1 MAASFT
7 YKETPE
13 LVNQDECRLYDL
25 ILEDVNHHIRNAE
38 LSNQANA
45 SVLMHLANELASK
58 SRRLQGQAQ
67 QDSVK
72 SYY

>member
-1 MAASFT
+1 MAASFS

-13 LVNQDECRLYDL
+13 LVNQDECALYDL
-25 ILEDVNHHIRNAE
+25 ILLDVNHHMRNAE

-58 SRRLQGQAQ
+58 SRRLQGQVKEEG
-67 QDSVK
+67 VK